1 MAKFNSVKAFF
12 ETETPKDIAQFIDKN
27 LDISQQ
33 VYHLLEQKKWTQ
45 SDLAKALKKS
55 TAEVSKWLSGTHNL
69 TLKSIAKMEA
79 VLDADIIL
87 TVKKAEEKYQKINY
101 KTIKKVANS
110 NKIIDKPL
118 DSLLNK
124 KQHLKTIWIN
134 KRA

>member
-12 ETETPKDIAQFIDKN
+12 ETEIPKDIARFIDKN

-33 VYHLLEQKKWTQ
+33 VYHSLKQKNWTQ
-45 SDLAKALKKS
+45 SDFAKALGKS

-79 VLDADIIL
+79 VLDTDIIL

-101 KTIKKVANS
+101 KTVKKPANL
-110 NKIIDKPL
+110 NRVIDKPIEGFV
-118 DSLLNK
+118 NQ
-124 KQHLKTIWIN
+124 KQHLRTVLVN
-134 KRA
+134 RRA